1 MKDWEERRE
10 KIRTDIGANTGLR
23 VLVVEGED
31 DRRFIESLLT
41 TRNGSS
47 WTTSWIIGEAGGK
60 SPLLKILKDQA
71 AWFGLI
77 DKDEW
82 TDSEVTDQQNAFP
95 GRLFA
100 MPRFCMENYH
110 TVPAELWAQ
119 LEPARQQ
126 AVQGGFATFET
137 AILQP
142 LDQWVHHGALWHAA
156 NPLQASLQ
164 ALGFKTDL
172 LDFNLANAGDAAIE
186 AKLKDWYDHLEPSR
200 VMSLYKA
207 NLATAQAASVEERLM
222 RWVHGKHFF
231 RRHVKNTV
239 ASLTGAPTLPNE
251 ATLANLQS
259 KMSVPADLQPI
270 WTALGLP

>member
-31 DRRFIESLLT
+31 DRRFIESLLNN
-41 TRNGSS
+41 RNGSS

-60 SPLLKILKDQA
+60 SPLLKILKDQTT
-71 AWFGLI
+71 WLGLI

-82 TDSEVTDQQNAFP
+82 TDSEVTVQQNAVP
-95 GRLFA
+95 DRLFA

-110 TVPAELWAQ
+110 TVPAELWDQ
-119 LEPARQQ
+119 LGLVRQQ
-126 AVQGGFATFET
+126 SVEGGFRAFKA

-142 LDQWVHHGALWHAA
+142 LDQWVKHGALWHAA

-172 LDFNLANAGDAAIE
+172 LDFNLANAGDDAIE
-186 AKLKDWYDHLEPSR
+186 AKLKDWHDHLEPGR
-200 VMSLYKA
+200 VMQLYKSY
-207 NLATAQAASVEERLM
+207 LATAQAASVDERLKG
-222 RWVHGKHFF
+222 WVHGKHFF
-231 RRHVKNTV
+231 RKHVKNTV
-239 ASLTGAPTLPNE
+239 ARLTVAPTLPNE
-251 ATLANLQS
+251 ATLAYLQS
-259 KMSVPADLQPI
+259 KMSVPTDLLPI
-270 WTALGLP
+270 WNALGLP